1 MDNYDNEL
9 PYPSWYINLEELK
22 FNCGS
27 ANAAWDPPI
36 RADDLVKVGGSQSM
50 QAACN
55 RGHWRY
61 TGKSNA
67 QQWTRNIILLMSSST
82 FSQRTPTDWKSL

>member
-27 ANAAWDPPI
+27 ASAAWEPPI
-36 RADDLVKVGGSQSM
+36 RVDDLVKVGGLQSM
-50 QAACN
+50 QAN
-55 RGHWRY
+55 
-61 TGKSNA
+61 GKSNA

-82 FSQRTPTDWKSL
+82 FSQRTES